1 MVDNKSDTRCSQFR
15 SRMLSQQLLSGTFLK
30 TPSYELVEVLAL
42 SGLDFV
48 CLDAEHA
55 PFDRARLDACLAVSN
70 ALDFP
75 ALVRV
80 QSAAPQYL
88 LAVLDSGA
96 TGVVVPHIDTLEK
109 AQGLAAAARFGHG
122 GRGYA
127 GSTRWAG
134 FATRKM
140 PEVMGKSAET
150 VVIAQIEE
158 PEGVAAA
165 ADIAALDG
173 IDGLFVGPAD
183 LAVCLGK
190 TDMADPAV
198 REAVKQTATA
208 ARQAGK
214 TCMTFVPDTT
224 AAPQL
229 QEIGISMFFVG
240 SEHSF
245 MLSGARQT
253 ADGMKALAAAK

>member
-1 MVDNKSDTRCSQFR
+1 MVDDKAQTRCPAFR
-15 SRMLSQQLLSGTFLK
+15 SRMLSRDILGGTFLK
-30 TPSYELVEVLAL
+30 TPAYELIEVLAL
-42 SGLDFV
+42 SGLDFI

-55 PFDRARLDACLAVSN
+55 PFDRARLDACLALTN

-80 QSAAPQYL
+80 PSAEPQYL
-88 LAVLDSGA
+88 LAALDSGA
-96 TGVVVPHIDTLEK
+96 TGVVVPHIDTVEK
-109 AQGLAAAARFGHG
+109 AKAIARAGRFGHG

-134 FATRKM
+134 FASRTM
-140 PEVMGKSAET
+140 PDVLEKSSET

-158 PEGVAAA
+158 PEGVDAA
-165 ADIAALDG
+165 ADIAAIDG

-190 TDMADPAV
+190 TSMADAAV
-198 REAVKQTATA
+198 REAIRLTADA
-208 ARQAGK
+208 ANHADK
-214 TCMTFVPDTT
+214 ACMTFVPDMAV
-224 AAPQL
+224 AAEL
-229 QEIGISMFFVG
+229 RELGISMFFVG

-253 ADGMKALAAAK
+253 VDGMQALAAAK